1 MCVEC
6 GTKSDGKSTRLC
18 PECKKRLVEVAV
30 YAESTVKEN
39 TVLPGIGRT
48 TLHYSVEAI
57 QDLRVAQAAI
67 QRYRASEPTEE
78 EIRLWETLSERH
90 AFGYVRTPEPTE
102 CEIKDWQHYD
112 KFFAGLDHEAVKK
125 RYNVHVIREEE
136 PYEYMGEDSW
146 DIGSRYR
153 Q

>member
-1 MCVEC
+1 MNKLYMCVEC

-67 QRYRASEPTEE
+67 
-78 EIRLWETLSERH
+78 
-90 AFGYVRTPEPTE
+90 RTPEPTE

-136 PYEYMGEDSW
+136 PYEYMGEDS
-146 DIGSRYR
+146 
-153 Q
+153 